1 MTFLGKYF
9 FKFSFS
15 RSKSYTS
22 WRQVIFF
29 LWQIF
34 SSFVEKLLSAAYITD
49 HVNLSWNP
57 CNFLGPSSF
66 LNMIPLSA
74 ANIILYDIFYISEQI
89 LAI

>member
-15 RSKSYTS
+15 RYKSYTS

-49 HVNLSWNP
+49 HMNLLWSP
-57 CNFLGPSSF
+57 RNFMGPFSS
-66 LNMIPLSA
+66 LNVIPLPA